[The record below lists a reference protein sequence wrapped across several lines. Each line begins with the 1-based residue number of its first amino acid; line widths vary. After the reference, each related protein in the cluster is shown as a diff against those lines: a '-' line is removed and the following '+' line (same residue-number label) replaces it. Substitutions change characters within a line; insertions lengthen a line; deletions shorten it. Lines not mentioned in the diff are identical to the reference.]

1 MTPAAA
7 LSIAKQFHRAF
18 ELCRG
23 NGLVAADGR
32 SNVDIPGIV
41 NLAFAIELGL
51 KASHF
56 SHKTLIRRGHKLD
69 QLYAALPQTDREF
82 IAHHSSLGEEKIALG
97 LPEVANAFEEWR
109 YIYEESGTITISVQF
124 LMLFWLG
131 VEKLAE
137 TKRQEQ
143 LAELKRVGNV

>member
-7 LSIAKQFHRAF
+7 LSSAKQFHRAF

-32 SNVDIPGIV
+32 ANVDIPGIV

-51 KASHF
+51 KASLF
-56 SHKTLIRRGHKLD
+56 SHKNFLRGHKLD
-69 QLYAALPQTDREF
+69 QLFEALPKIDREF
-82 IAHHSSLGEEKIALG
+82 IACHSSLGEEKIASD
-97 LPEVANAFEEWR
+97 LPEVANAFQEWR

-131 VEKLAE
+131 VEKLAV
-137 TKRQEQ
+137 TKRQV
-143 LAELKRVGNV
+143 AVLKRDAHE